1 MAVRVCRLAHRYD
14 LIASC
19 YKLLQHLTWKKYHEN
34 KVEDKVREDKVGGM
48 LMIVNTIFLLF
59 SNKYNVVDKEEDIG
73 EVFNEYD

>member
-1 MAVRVCRLAHRYD
+1 
-14 LIASC
+14 
-19 YKLLQHLTWKKYHEN
+19 
-34 KVEDKVREDKVGGM
+34 M